1 MYQRARLQ
9 ARQQELRAE
18 IRRNGADSEAGKAAL
33 EELKKIEPMLAKS
46 FGTESKLNYNAFEKL
61 VRERL
66 AQGGIN
72 LNQKSFAQFMKTF
85 SSDAAFKALQ
95 RNARGSSE
103 LKATSEVGK
112 FRTVDTRNTEQK
124 LLDLFTDEWRQ
135 ANSGF
140 LTAAFNAKGAAAS
153 NALGNARYMK
163 TGGGGGGGRS
173 GGSGSTITYEAGSL
187 AAQQAEVQRLTKLW
201 QESSVAVRDQYL
213 QPLVEAEK
221 KLQQMKDVMG
231 MQKDLAMGKFSGQ
244 GAEAF
249 RESMRNATGLSTG
262 LGAKGSMLLDEKALA
277 KAFAEAQK
285 QPKAR
290 KEEGE
295 VKSVSGEVSKIT
307 GDVQGIFTGLQQL
320 GIEIPDGIQSVLSS
334 IQAVTAILTGISSIV
349 TIIAAIQGTKAVPVI
364 GWALA
369 GGGIVKAAGGTIV
382 GNSYSGDN
390 MRGLGPGGQL
400 YGLNAGEVVLNK
412 SQVSNLASSLTGN
425 GLQGM
430 KLDAVIT
437 GEQIRLVLNN
447 NGRRTGRG
455 EYVQTKSGRV

>member
-1 MYQRARLQ
+1 M
-9 ARQQELRAE
+9 
-18 IRRNGADSEAGKAAL
+18 RN
-33 EELKKIEPMLAKS
+33 
-46 FGTESKLNYNAFEKL
+46 
-61 VRERL
+61 
-66 AQGGIN
+66 
-72 LNQKSFAQFMKTF
+72 
-85 SSDAAFKALQ
+85 
-95 RNARGSSE
+95 
-103 LKATSEVGK
+103 
-112 FRTVDTRNTEQK
+112 
-124 LLDLFTDEWRQ
+124 
-135 ANSGF
+135 
-140 LTAAFNAKGAAAS
+140 
-153 NALGNARYMK
+153 
-163 TGGGGGGGRS
+163 GGGGVGGRS

-201 QESSVAVRDQYL
+201 QESGVAVRDQYL

-349 TIIAAIQGTKAVPVI
+349 TIIAAIQGTKAVPVV

-425 GLQGM
+425 GLQGIE
-430 KLDAVIT
+430 LGLVVTA
-437 GEQIRLVLNN
+437 EQLRFVLNN

-455 EYVQTKSGRV
+455 EYVQTKSRRV

>member
-1 MYQRARLQ
+1 
-9 ARQQELRAE
+9 
-18 IRRNGADSEAGKAAL
+18 
-33 EELKKIEPMLAKS
+33 
-46 FGTESKLNYNAFEKL
+46 
-61 VRERL
+61 
-66 AQGGIN
+66 
-72 LNQKSFAQFMKTF
+72 
-85 SSDAAFKALQ
+85 
-95 RNARGSSE
+95 
-103 LKATSEVGK
+103 
-112 FRTVDTRNTEQK
+112 
-124 LLDLFTDEWRQ
+124 
-135 ANSGF
+135 
-140 LTAAFNAKGAAAS
+140 
-153 NALGNARYMK
+153 
-163 TGGGGGGGRS
+163 
-173 GGSGSTITYEAGSL
+173 L

-201 QESSVAVRDQYL
+201 QESGVAVRDQYL

-425 GLQGM
+425 GMQGM